1 MLNRYR
7 NNKPVR
13 LVYLM
18 DDKKK
23 LMYYFGI
30 GINIASTKLYME
42 LDKTKLPQLAGIT
55 GCNDVHC

>member
-1 MLNRYR
+1 
-7 NNKPVR
+7 
-13 LVYLM
+13 M